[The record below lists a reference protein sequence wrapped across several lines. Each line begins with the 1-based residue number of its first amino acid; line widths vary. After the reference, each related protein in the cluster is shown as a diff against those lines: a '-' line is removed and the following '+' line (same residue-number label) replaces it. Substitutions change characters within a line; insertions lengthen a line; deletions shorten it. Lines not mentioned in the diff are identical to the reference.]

1 MKAKRGLQKIAQ
13 ILELPDDLIMD
24 LPRITMLGNK
34 QLLIENHRGIVEY
47 TPEFIKVNL
56 SYGTITIVGEEMF
69 LGNLQI
75 EQILIEGKVGEIRY
89 DT

>member
-1 MKAKRGLQKIAQ
+1 MKAKRGLQRIAQ

-47 TPEFIKVNL
+47 TPEFIKINL
-56 SYGTITIVGEEMF
+56 SYGALNIVGEGMF
-69 LGNLQI
+69 LGNLQV
-75 EQILIEGKVGEIRY
+75 EQILIEGKIREIRY

>member
-1 MKAKRGLQKIAQ
+1 MKTKRGLQKIAQ